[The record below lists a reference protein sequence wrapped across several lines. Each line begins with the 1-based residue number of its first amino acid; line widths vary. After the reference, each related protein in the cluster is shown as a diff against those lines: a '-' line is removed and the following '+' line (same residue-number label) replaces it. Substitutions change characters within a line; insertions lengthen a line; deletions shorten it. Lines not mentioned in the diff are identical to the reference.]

1 MRTQLVV
8 ALDPTSRIRP
18 DAQAEI
24 WLDPSHLHVFDVES
38 GENLTVSVTAGAA

>member
-1 MRTQLVV
+1 MRNQLVV

-24 WLDPSHLHVFDVES
+24 WLNPAHLHVFDVDS
-38 GENLTVSVTAGAA
+38 GDNLTVAVTAGAA